1 MKLFDTV
8 DFKNK
13 ITTYEE
19 FKMSFS
25 GADVVDRFKDKIREN
40 ADRAAKETI
49 PMTKSSAVAVRKT
62 LCAFLYSPTAMR
74 SDTILDIATGI
85 PAVEST
91 NSALYME

>member
-25 GADVVDRFKDKIREN
+25 GTDVLDRFKDKMPTVRQKKRYRSFRRCITVILCSTETVHVMRVRILNAELTLCTLYSGNLHSVREN
-40 ADRAAKETI
+40 I
-49 PMTKSSAVAVRKT
+49 S
-62 LCAFLYSPTAMR
+62 MR
-74 SDTILDIATGI
+74 L
-85 PAVEST
+85 
-91 NSALYME
+91 

>member
-25 GADVVDRFKDKIREN
+25 GTDVLDRF
-40 ADRAAKETI
+40 
-49 PMTKSSAVAVRKT
+49 
-62 LCAFLYSPTAMR
+62 
-74 SDTILDIATGI
+74 
-85 PAVEST
+85 
-91 NSALYME
+91 

>member
-25 GADVVDRFKDKIREN
+25 GTDVLDRFKDKIRQN
-40 ADRAAKETI
+40 ADRAAKEKI
-49 PMTKSSAVAVRKT
+49 PILPARYYRECVLNNVEVAG
-62 LCAFLYSPTAMR
+62 A
-74 SDTILDIATGI
+74 
-85 PAVEST
+85 
-91 NSALYME
+91 